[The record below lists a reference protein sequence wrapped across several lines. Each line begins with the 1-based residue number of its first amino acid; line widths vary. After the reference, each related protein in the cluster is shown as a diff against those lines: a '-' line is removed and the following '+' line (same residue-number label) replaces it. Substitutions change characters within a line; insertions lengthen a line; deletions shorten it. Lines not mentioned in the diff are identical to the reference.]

1 LGRFFD
7 VCGDGNCQG
16 FGMNPEDLI
25 RAAWEARE
33 HAYAPYSEFFV
44 GAALLAEDG
53 KVFTGCNIE
62 NISFGLTICAE
73 RVAIGT
79 AVAAGA
85 RAFVGTAVVADMAVP
100 ISPCGACRQVMAEFG
115 IQRVFLVNRVE
126 RVEFA
131 LEDLFPRATAGI
143 LNRLS

>member
-1 LGRFFD
+1 MGSAGT
-7 VCGDGNCQG
+7 C
-16 FGMNPEDLI
+16 
-25 RAAWEARE
+25 
-33 HAYAPYSEFFV
+33 YAPYSQFFV

-53 KVFTGCNIE
+53 RVFTGCNVE
-62 NISFGLTICAE
+62 NISFGLTCCAE

-85 RAFVGTAVVADMAVP
+85 RAFVGIAVVADTAVP

-143 LNRLS
+143 LNRLL